1 MIICAAECRWVPLG
15 AAKDKNTRRS
25 SILAKDLGM
34 NWQKLA
40 SQNHKTSP
48 SCAAGCRWVP
58 LAQKTLNFRASQR
71 HYNDTAT
78 TVAEMTFFVAANAL
92 KTGLRTEP
100 QLAEPYNVILPNNYL
115 NQIKTG
121 LEKNPF

>member
-1 MIICAAECRWVPLG
+1 V
-15 AAKDKNTRRS
+15 AAKNT
-25 SILAKDLGM
+25 
-34 NWQKLA
+34 
-40 SQNHKTSP
+40 KTTRLRA
-48 SCAAGCRWVP
+48 AAGRCGP